1 MQPVEPVEPVEPVQI
16 VLNGEPRELSG
27 TTSVGNLLEQ
37 LDLDPNR
44 VAVEIN
50 RRILKRAEFGAIQ
63 MTEGDEVEVVTFV
76 GGG

>member
-1 MQPVEPVEPVEPVQI
+1 MQPVDPVEPVEI
-16 VLNGEPRELSG
+16 VLNGEPRELPG
-27 TTSVGNLLEQ
+27 TTSVGSLLEE
-37 LDLDPNR
+37 LGLDPNR

-50 RRILKRAEFGAIQ
+50 RRILKRAEFGATR